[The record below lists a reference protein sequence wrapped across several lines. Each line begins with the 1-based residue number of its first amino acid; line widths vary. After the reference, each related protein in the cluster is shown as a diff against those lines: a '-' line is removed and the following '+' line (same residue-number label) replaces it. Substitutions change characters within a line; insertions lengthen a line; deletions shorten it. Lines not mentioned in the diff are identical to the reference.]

1 MFSLITV
8 MSEAGHAIIDN
19 NTNEYLPCMKILERK
34 LEMGEDACSTFQG
47 SKSVIWN
54 LFVSVL

>member
-1 MFSLITV
+1 MHLNSLFNKCRRKV
-8 MSEAGHAIIDN
+8 
-19 NTNEYLPCMKILERK
+19 ILVVGGGGGGERRQ